1 MENWLMILRE
11 AASKLGIGISLMI
24 GLSASAQASSDYCKD
39 LIYNHGLA
47 SSAQFTCGYEFY
59 NDNVIRDA
67 KQCMAQAVKDGD
79 DSELSS
85 IMKDGFMEF
94 KILYEEA
101 PAPYKVCTKFVKDFP
116 SFVQP

>member
-1 MENWLMILRE
+1 MENWLMLLRE

-85 IMKDGFMEF
+85 IMKDGFTEF
-94 KILYEEA
+94 KELYEDA
-101 PAPYKVCTKFVKDFP
+101 VSPHRLCTTFAQEYS